1 MLEREPGGKLGK
13 HLKKKGL
20 LILAMAAFGLALA
33 LGTACGGG
41 QAQGGATAK
50 SGDTVKVNYVG
61 KLSNGTIFDTS
72 AGGDPMQFTI
82 GAGGLLPDFEQAV
95 IGMKVGETKTFE
107 IPADRAYG
115 PRRDDLVHVM
125 DRDELPS
132 DITPEVGVM
141 LELRQPDGTV
151 FQVTIIEVTEST
163 VTLDANYPLAGQD
176 LTFDIKLIE
185 IL

>member
-1 MLEREPGGKLGK
+1 MPEKKPGDKLGK
-13 HLKKKGL
+13 DLKKKGPL
-20 LILAMAAFGLALA
+20 LLAMAALGLALA
-33 LGTACGGG
+33 LGVACGDG
-41 QAQGGATAK
+41 QAQGGTAK

-61 KLSNGTIFDTS
+61 RLENGTIFDSS
-72 AGGDPMQFTI
+72 AGGDPLQFTI
-82 GAGGLLPDFEQAV
+82 GAGDLLPDFEQAV
-95 IGMKVGETKTFE
+95 IGMKVGETKTLE
-107 IPADRAYG
+107 IPSDRAYG

-125 DRDELPS
+125 DRSELPS

-151 FQVTIIEVTEST
+151 FQVTIIEVSEST